1 MRPLREYLSQ
11 LKEIAHEASKDT
23 RIRGSHFAWLMMTAS
38 VIVTGTMTYCL
49 CYNGMSDNVLWRT

>member
-1 MRPLREYLSQ
+1 M
-11 LKEIAHEASKDT
+11 KEITHEASKDT